1 MSSSQSTDSEGKPLK
16 SYRGNCHCGAFIF
29 TLRVPEITTVEYCN
43 CSNCRKKGYL
53 WLIPDTTKGHK
64 FEVVKDE
71 GKLTEYVAGPKGT
84 KYKFCKVCGTGVC
97 AIYKKEQE
105 ESGKEGQGVLVNVRA
120 LQELKIWD
128 LEVKEFDGKSIPPPY
143 QPAPFDG
150 PELTAEVENGV
161 VYHGACHCGAVKVA
175 VKTKGPLD
183 KTYKER
189 VVDCNCSV
197 CQRGGYVWIYP
208 SSSEQ
213 LSFAPQS
220 RANLTSYACISK
232 LMCKTFCKTCG
243 VHLTNEFNS
252 AATEDEIGAAIKGE
266 NGDMVMRW
274 IKGVFPINIRCLD
287 RCPGDDD
294 WDFDKCVKE
303 LKVEKGDG
311 WGKIQPGYVNP

>member
-128 LEVKEFDGKSIPPPY
+128 LEVKE
-143 QPAPFDG
+143 
-150 PELTAEVENGV
+150 
-161 VYHGACHCGAVKVA
+161 
-175 VKTKGPLD
+175 
-183 KTYKER
+183 
-189 VVDCNCSV
+189 
-197 CQRGGYVWIYP
+197 
-208 SSSEQ
+208 
-213 LSFAPQS
+213 
-220 RANLTSYACISK
+220 
-232 LMCKTFCKTCG
+232 
-243 VHLTNEFNS
+243 
-252 AATEDEIGAAIKGE
+252 
-266 NGDMVMRW
+266 
-274 IKGVFPINIRCLD
+274 
-287 RCPGDDD
+287 
-294 WDFDKCVKE
+294 
-303 LKVEKGDG
+303 
-311 WGKIQPGYVNP
+311 